1 MHRIMVQPLQA
12 GVRLTAIFDSC
23 HSGTALD
30 LPYIYSTQGI
40 MKAPDLAREA
50 GEGLLQVVSSG
61 SLSEAA
67 NGFTSLLKRAATG
80 QEAHERTLMTK
91 TSPADVVM
99 FSGSKDNQTSFVDP
113 DFLLL
118 TYVRVIFANVARLV
132 PTKTPVPCRGPSC
145 RPSRR
150 IPNRATSN
158 CSTASATSS
167 PRVIRSVLSS
177 RAAIL
182 SVRRL
187 HPYACFNPRPLPL
200 PSSQHMT
207 PGSAVAMV
215 FLILLSYHVELKKKL
230 LCYNEH
236 YL

>member
-80 QEAHERTLMTK
+80 QEAHERTMMTK

-99 FSGSKDNQTSFVDP
+99 FSGSKDNQTSFVDS
-113 DFLLL
+113 DFLAPLACI
-118 TYVRVIFANVARLV
+118 RVVFANVARLV
-132 PTKTPVPCRGPSC
+132 LTKTPVPCPGPLC

-182 SVRRL
+182 SVRGL
-187 HPYACFNPRPLPL
+187 HLYACFSPRPLSTLAIAPPHDAEL
-200 PSSQHMT
+200 RGRHGFPDSTFPTMSS
-207 PGSAVAMV
+207 
-215 FLILLSYHVELKKKL
+215 
-230 LCYNEH
+230 
-236 YL
+236 